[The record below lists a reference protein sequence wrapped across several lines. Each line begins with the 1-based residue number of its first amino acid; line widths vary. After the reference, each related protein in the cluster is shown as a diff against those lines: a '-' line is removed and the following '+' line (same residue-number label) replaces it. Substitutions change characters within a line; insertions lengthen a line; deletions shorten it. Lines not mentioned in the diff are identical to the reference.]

1 MDYPTLSELRQLCAG
16 PALKGLRSVRLE
28 IDGDVLIAFVRS
40 LNTIELDAFD
50 LAIAAGASP
59 RAELVGRALY
69 DPVDP
74 PPDRR
79 ELIREIAGWPGWIT
93 DQIFAVALEVNHLG
107 ERAYPSHAG
116 PSDPRREIEEG
127 GATTA
132 PTPAVAAALDRLEAE
147 RDLTVAELLAR
158 PEGQDVPLDPI
169 DEQREDY
176 IRELVAVENAQR
188 QRHADAVR
196 ALLEPKLPPR
206 AERQAEV
213 TAKVKGVMGT
223 LAAIGAF
230 KPVDR
235 KPADA

>member
-1 MDYPTLSELRQLCAG
+1 MHYPTLAELRSLCAG
-16 PALKGLRSVRLE
+16 PAVRALRTVRLE
-28 IDGDVLIAFVRS
+28 VDGDILIAFVRT

-50 LAIAAGASP
+50 LAVAAGASP

-79 ELIREIAGWPGWIT
+79 ELIREIGGWPGWIT
-93 DQIFAVALEVNHLG
+93 DAIFAVALEVNHLG
-107 ERAYPSHAG
+107 ERAYRTHAAAG
-116 PSDPRREIEEG
+116 DAPEEG
-127 GATTA
+127 VAT
-132 PTPAVAAALDRLEAE
+132 PTPAPKVQAALARLEAE
-147 RDLTVAELLAR
+147 RERTVAELLAR
-158 PEGQDVPLDPI
+158 AEGQAVAPDPI

-196 ALLEPKLPPR
+196 AILEPKLPPR

-213 TAKVKGVMGT
+213 TARVKGVMGT

-235 KPADA
+235 KAEDA

>member
-1 MDYPTLSELRQLCAG
+1 MHYPTLSELRSLCAG
-16 PALKGLRSVRLE
+16 PAVKGLRSVRLE
-28 IDGDVLIAFVRS
+28 IDGDLLIAFVRT

-50 LAIAAGASP
+50 LAVAAGASP

-93 DQIFAVALEVNHLG
+93 DAIFAVALEVNHLG
-107 ERAYPSHAG
+107 ERAYPVHAG
-116 PSDPRREIEEG
+116 PSGAQEGG

-132 PTPAVAAALDRLEAE
+132 PAPEVAAALDRLEAE
-147 RDLTVAELLAR
+147 RDRTVAELLAR
-158 PEGQDVPLDPI
+158 PEGQAVPLDPI
-169 DEQREDY
+169 DQQREDY
-176 IRELVAVENAQR
+176 IRELVAVETAER

-196 ALLEPKLPPR
+196 AILEPKLPPR

-213 TAKVKGVMGT
+213 TAKVKGVMHT

-235 KPADA
+235 KAEDA